1 MSERLLNLTRL
12 KIQVFLHEVNFKTL
26 YALIWIWRSK
36 PKIDGTP
43 GPTCDFIVG
52 LSVPVVAFRI
62 FDSN

>member
-1 MSERLLNLTRL
+1 MSEMDL
-12 KIQVFLHEVNFKTL
+12 KFGKIKNTVSFHEVDFKTL

-36 PKIDGTP
+36 PKIDGAP

-52 LSVPVVAFRI
+52 LCVPVVAFRI